1 MQLLRL
7 SDVQTMTQLSRSYI
21 YKLISNQGFPS
32 PKKIGASSFWIGDE
46 IEDWLANTWMREIKK
61 C

>member
-46 IEDWLANTWMREIKK
+46 IEE
-61 C
+61 

>member
-21 YKLISNQGFPS
+21 YKLISQQGFPP
-32 PKKIGASSFWIGDE
+32 PKKIGASSFWISDE
-46 IEDWLANTWMREIKK
+46 IEEWLATIWMRGMKQ

>member
-46 IEDWLANTWMREIKK
+46 IEEWLATTWMREIKK